1 MSKDI
6 AKILDEWEYQ
16 PDADEIRVRRIM
28 GTDGKP
34 KIQMRVDMGLIQ
46 MELTGRPDG
55 KRPHGKK
62 SLLEHYLSLIR
73 EHKAKYGTDENFR
86 LDVEDCAK
94 LQLEGVQYY
103 YRYLSC
109 FSLEEYEAVVRD
121 TERNLRVFDL
131 VERYAADEQHKWV
144 FGQFRPYV
152 IMMNTRAKGA
162 LSLREKDYREALLR
176 IEAGIRAIERFF
188 EEYDR
193 TDAIEESREIRFLKH
208 WAEEV
213 ERNRP
218 RSPVE
223 RLQEALQTAI
233 EREEYERA
241 MKLRDRIRKMEI
253 AGNQKSGNKQ

>member
-6 AKILDEWEYQ
+6 TRILEGWEYK
-16 PDADEIRVRRIM
+16 PDEIRVRRIM

-46 MELTGRPDG
+46 MELAGRPDG
-55 KRPHGKK
+55 KRPYGQE
-62 SLLEHYLSLIR
+62 SLLEYYLFAIQ
-73 EHKAKYGTDENFR
+73 EHKARYGTDEDFR
-86 LDVEDCAK
+86 LDAEDCAK
-94 LQLEGVQYY
+94 LQLEAIQYY

-109 FSLEEYEAVVRD
+109 FSLEEYEAVARD

-131 VERYAADEQHKWV
+131 VKRYAADEQYKWA
-144 FGQFRPYV
+144 FEQYRPYV
-152 IMMNTRAKGA
+152 IMMHTRAKGA
-162 LSLREKDYREALLR
+162 LSLRRKDYREALLR

-193 TDAIEESREIRFLKH
+193 TDLIEESREIHFLEH
-208 WAEEV
+208 WAEEI

-218 RSPVE
+218 RSRVE

-241 MKLRDRIRKMEI
+241 MELRDRIRGMGI
-253 AGNQKSGNKQ
+253 SGNQEPGDKK